1 MSTARKRA
9 AGTATPRR
17 KAAPK
22 GAKRPVA
29 QAAVKGGVKA
39 ARKTGNGTAGATA
52 SIPGDVYGEAMLF
65 GQEQLGRAASTL
77 FRGYDEVAD
86 FSKGNVEAL
95 MLSGNIV
102 VRGVEDIGKAW
113 LDLGQK
119 SLQSGAV
126 LAQAFA
132 GVRTLQE
139 LVELQTDLARTT
151 LDRLLSESARIS
163 ELSAK
168 VANEAVAPL
177 QARVGTAFGLML
189 KREAA

>member
-1 MSTARKRA
+1 MSTARKRT
-9 AGTATPRR
+9 AGTATPRS

-22 GAKRPVA
+22 GAKRPAA
-29 QAAVKGGVKA
+29 QAAAKSGVKA
-39 ARKTGNGTAGATA
+39 A
-52 SIPGDVYGEAMLF
+52 SIPGDVYGEALLF
-65 GQEQLGRAASTL
+65 GQEQLGRVASTL
-77 FRGYDEVAD
+77 FPGYDAVAA
-86 FSKGNVEAL
+86 FSKGNVEAA

-113 LDLGQK
+113 LDLGQH
-119 SLQSGAV
+119 SLQRGAV

-151 LDRLLSESARIS
+151 LDRLLTESARIS

-168 VANEAVAPL
+168 IANEAAALL
-177 QARVGTAFGLML
+177 QVRVGTAFGLML

>member
-1 MSTARKRA
+1 MSTARKRT
-9 AGTATPRR
+9 AGTATPRS
-17 KAAPK
+17 KAAAN
-22 GAKRPVA
+22 GAKRPAA
-29 QAAVKGGVKA
+29 QAAAKGGVKT
-39 ARKTGNGTAGATA
+39 ARKTGHATA

-77 FRGYDEVAD
+77 FRGYDEAAA
-86 FSKGNVEAL
+86 FGKGNAEAL

-139 LVELQTDLARTT
+139 LVELQTDLARAT
-151 LDRLLSESARIS
+151 LDRLLTESARIS

-168 VANEAVAPL
+168 IANEAVAPL

>member
-1 MSTARKRA
+1 MSTARKHT

-17 KAAPK
+17 TAAAKAT
-22 GAKRPVA
+22 KRPVA
-29 QAAVKGGVKA
+29 QAATKSGVKA
-39 ARKTGNGTAGATA
+39 ARKTGDAPA

-95 MLSGNIV
+95 MLSGNVV

-132 GVRTLQE
+132 GVRTLHE
-139 LVELQTDLARTT
+139 LVEMQTDLARTT
-151 LDRLLSESARIS
+151 LDRLLTESARIS

-177 QARVGTAFGLML
+177 QARIGTAFGLML